1 MSGEKSKSSGET
13 GENIVNKFFEKV
25 GWPNSDP
32 NISFACHFGNDHKE
46 KDAKNPRTQ
55 HGVDESFSY
64 ISGLESETVVQILAS
79 VKHTT
84 GKYAQSLTNPV
95 KEFIDDIAF
104 SSKCF
109 QVSEH
114 YNNIYSLF
122 SGSTIK
128 EVKRIPVLFYLA
140 SGDDPNANYVQRF
153 SNTQYFKKFEDL
165 EEFHIVDNS
174 KITFMLNAINHV
186 SNTYHDFD
194 INFSHTSTSL
204 NVMTIGQRTY
214 SKTMPVEYLTLPY
227 LAFVLKKG
235 SEGEEIFK
243 YVVVTSEPFS
253 QDGLSRHTFGALA
266 STADKV
272 SSISICFPD
281 YFRDEH
287 QTDVNK
293 VMTTHGLTKSFL
305 KIENYIPNFRS
316 LNNE

>member
-13 GENIVNKFFEKV
+13 GENIVSKFFEKV
-25 GWPNSDP
+25 GWPNSES
-32 NISFACHFGNDHKE
+32 NISFACHFGDGHKE
-46 KDAKNPRTQ
+46 PDAKNPRKQ

-64 ISGLESETVVQILAS
+64 ISGLESETVIQILAS

-84 GKYAQSLTNPV
+84 GKYAQSLTKPV
-95 KEFIDDIAF
+95 KEYIDDIVF

-109 QVSEH
+109 QASEH
-114 YNNIYSLF
+114 NQNIYTLF
-122 SGSTIK
+122 AGNTVKKIK
-128 EVKRIPVLFYLA
+128 RVPVLFYLA
-140 SGDDPNANYVQRF
+140 SGDEPDASYVQRF
-153 SNTQYFKKFEDL
+153 TSTQYFKKYDDL

-174 KITFMLNAINHV
+174 KITFMLNAMNHV
-186 SNTYHDFD
+186 FNTYRDFD
-194 INFSHTSTSL
+194 IHFSHTSTSL
-204 NVMTIGQRTY
+204 NVMTIGQRSY

-235 SEGEEIFK
+235 TEGEEVFK

-253 QDGLSRHTFGALA
+253 QDCLSRHTFGALT

-281 YFRDEH
+281 YFRDQHES
-287 QTDVNK
+287 DVKK
-293 VMTTHGLTKSFL
+293 VMTTHDLTSSFL
-305 KIENYIPNFRS
+305 SIENYIPNFRN